1 MAAVADILK
10 RYWGYSAFRP
20 LQEEIIETVLTGKD
34 TLALL
39 PTGAGKSLCYQVPAL
54 AKDGFCLV
62 ISPLIALM
70 QDQVKRLKDLDIP
83 AAFIHAGMYRGEVKQ
98 TFENMRY
105 GPFKLLY
112 ISPERLQTD
121 LFKEYLPEFNINLVA
136 VDEAHCI
143 SQWGYDFRPDY
154 LRIAELREE
163 LPGIPMLAL
172 TASATKEVQQDIISK
187 LQLKQ
192 PEVITRSFRRDNIF
206 YEVHYSENKTTETA
220 DSIPSTGSSI
230 IYCRSRKHTELIARQ
245 LSSSGISATFYHAGL
260 DKKRREEAQE
270 SWMNN
275 NPKTIAATT
284 AFGMGIDKPDVRL
297 VLHYDSPEH
306 CEAYYQEAGRA
317 GRDNKNS
324 RALLLYNATDIDRL
338 RNSIAIQYPSE
349 EYLRQVYQ
357 SVNEYLQ
364 IPIGVQ
370 PDKYFSFEL
379 NDFCAKFK
387 LQPTPASYALR
398 LLAQEGLWTITEAV
412 FHPASVQFITDRH
425 EIDNIVSSYPKLGV
439 IITTLLRM
447 YSTIFHYPTGI
458 SVIAVAQRLRM
469 DKNDVEALL
478 QQLHG
483 MEMLEYNKPKDGPQ
497 LYFHHLRVDSRHL
510 LIDMQRIGIL
520 KRKHI
525 ARTEAMIA
533 YLQNETQC
541 REKML
546 LSYFGE
552 EKTDCGHCDICS
564 KKTASKPGNQELAS
578 ILYRHIREAK
588 SIHIKELQKQYDSQL
603 HDHISALLRKM
614 LESDMIEWQQNGLL
628 SIK

>member
-1 MAAVADILK
+1 M
-10 RYWGYSAFRP
+10 
-20 LQEEIIETVLTGKD
+20 
-34 TLALL
+34 
-39 PTGAGKSLCYQVPAL
+39 
-54 AKDGFCLV
+54 
-62 ISPLIALM
+62 
-70 QDQVKRLKDLDIP
+70 
-83 AAFIHAGMYRGEVKQ
+83 
-98 TFENMRY
+98 
-105 GPFKLLY
+105 
-112 ISPERLQTD
+112 
-121 LFKEYLPEFNINLVA
+121 
-136 VDEAHCI
+136 
-143 SQWGYDFRPDY
+143 
-154 LRIAELREE
+154 
-163 LPGIPMLAL
+163 
-172 TASATKEVQQDIISK
+172 
-187 LQLKQ
+187 
-192 PEVITRSFRRDNIF
+192 
-206 YEVHYSENKTTETA
+206 
-220 DSIPSTGSSI
+220 
-230 IYCRSRKHTELIARQ
+230 
-245 LSSSGISATFYHAGL
+245 
-260 DKKRREEAQE
+260 
-270 SWMNN
+270 
-275 NPKTIAATT
+275 
-284 AFGMGIDKPDVRL
+284 
-297 VLHYDSPEH
+297 
-306 CEAYYQEAGRA
+306 
-317 GRDNKNS
+317 
-324 RALLLYNATDIDRL
+324 
-338 RNSIAIQYPSE
+338 
-349 EYLRQVYQ
+349 
-357 SVNEYLQ
+357 
-364 IPIGVQ
+364 
-370 PDKYFSFEL
+370 
-379 NDFCAKFK
+379 
-387 LQPTPASYALR
+387 
-398 LLAQEGLWTITEAV
+398 
-412 FHPASVQFITDRH
+412 QFITDRH

-469 DKNDVEALL
+469 DKIDVEALL

-564 KKTASKPGNQELAS
+564 KKTASKPGNQELAN